1 MKIQWNWP
9 TKLVVAMAAF
19 MLMIISLVIFMFQ
32 QDISLV
38 EKDYYPR
45 GQVFQE
51 MIDKVQNTVPYAND
65 IIAKVEDNEVHVAFP
80 AFFRPEKVE
89 GHVHFYSRIDD
100 SNDRFA
106 DLTLNED
113 GVFIYPVNG
122 LKGRFILKI
131 SWQQER
137 TDYYTEKNISVE

>member
-19 MLMIISLVIFMFQ
+19 MLMIISLVVFMFQ

-45 GQVFQE
+45 GQAYQE
-51 MIDKVQNTVPYAND
+51 MIDMVQNTVPYAND
-65 IIAKVEDNEVHVAFP
+65 IIAKVEINEVHIAFP

-89 GHVHFYSRIDD
+89 GQVHFYSRINDA
-100 SNDRFA
+100 NDRFA
-106 DLTLNED
+106 NLNLNED
-113 GVFIYPVNG
+113 GVFIYPVDG
-122 LKGRFILKI
+122 FKGRFILKI
-131 SWQQER
+131 SWQQDGI
-137 TDYYTEKNISVE
+137 DYYTEKDISIE